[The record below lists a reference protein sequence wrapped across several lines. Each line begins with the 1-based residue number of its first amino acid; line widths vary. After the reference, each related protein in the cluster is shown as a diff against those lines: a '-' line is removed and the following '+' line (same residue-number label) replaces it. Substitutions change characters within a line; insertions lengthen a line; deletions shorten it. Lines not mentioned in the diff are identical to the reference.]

1 MTDWTQKAEA
11 LNRLIRPLTFPIA
24 VKLVR
29 SIDEFPEKTRR
40 PSRDM
45 GFKINLCT
53 GMTMCRK
60 YGWTVGMTADDNACP
75 IAAYTY
81 GWSESESAAKKA
93 LTDFLQVMKYAA
105 SEDAAKASLEGAEQ
119 VKLSKGKYA
128 GVVFSPL
135 ERTRIDP
142 DLVMIFC
149 NPAQL
154 MRLVHGATQERGA
167 VVQSVFSGRA
177 GTCTEGVLQTLK
189 TGEPKVVLPGNG
201 DRVWAMVQ
209 DGEMAFTI
217 PASRLDSAIRG
228 LEATHQT
235 GIRYPIPVDIRHE
248 PLFPGQLK
256 GAASRAAKQKPNLL
270 GAPLLSL
277 RGA

>member
-1 MTDWTQKAEA
+1 VTDWTKKAEA

-24 VKLVR
+24 VKLVK

-45 GFKINLCT
+45 GFKTNLCVA
-53 GMTMCRK
+53 MTMARK

-75 IAAYTY
+75 IAAHTY
-81 GWSESESAAKKA
+81 GWSESESETEKA
-93 LTDFLQVMKYAA
+93 LIDFMIVMKYSAN
-105 SEDAAKASLEGAEQ
+105 ENAAKITMDAVRQ

-135 ERTRIDP
+135 ERTKIDP
-142 DLVMIFC
+142 DLVMVFC

-154 MRLVHGATQERGA
+154 MRLVHGATQETG
-167 VVQSVFSGRA
+167 VSVQSMFSGRA
-177 GTCTEGVLQTLK
+177 GTCTEGVLQTFK
-189 TGEPKVVLPGNG
+189 TREPKVVLPGNG

-209 DGEMAFTI
+209 DGEMAFAI
-217 PASRLDSAIRG
+217 PAEWLDPVIRG

-256 GAASRAAKQKPNLL
+256 EVASRAAK
-270 GAPLLSL
+270 
-277 RGA
+277 

>member
-1 MTDWTQKAEA
+1 MTDWTTKAEA

-24 VKLVR
+24 VKLVKGV
-29 SIDEFPEKTRR
+29 DEFPEKTRR

-45 GFKINLCT
+45 GFKTNPCVA
-53 GMTMCRK
+53 MTMCRK
-60 YGWTVGMTADDNACP
+60 YGWTVGMTADDNACL

-81 GWSESESAAKKA
+81 GWSDSESETKKA
-93 LTDFLQVMKYAA
+93 LIDFMVVMKYSANENVA
-105 SEDAAKASLEGAEQ
+105 KTTMDAVEQ
-119 VKLSKGKYA
+119 VKLSQGKYA

-135 ERTRIDP
+135 ERTKIEP

-154 MRLVHGATQERGA
+154 MRLVHGATQETGVA
-167 VVQSVFSGRA
+167 VQSIFSGRG
-177 GTCTEGVLQTLK
+177 GTCTEGVLQTFK
-189 TGEPKVVLPGNG
+189 AGQPKVVLPGNG

-209 DGEMAFTI
+209 DDEMAFTI
-217 PASRLDSAIRG
+217 PADWLDPVIRG

-235 GIRYPIPVDIRHE
+235 GVRYPIPVDVRHE

-256 GAASRAAKQKPNLL
+256 DAASRTAKI
-270 GAPLLSL
+270 G
-277 RGA
+277 

>member
-1 MTDWTQKAEA
+1 VTDWTKKAEA
-11 LNRLIRPLTFPIA
+11 LNRLIRPLTFPLA
-24 VKLVR
+24 VKLVK
-29 SIDEFPEKTRR
+29 SVDEFPEKTRR

-45 GFKINLCT
+45 GFKTNVCV
-53 GMTMCRK
+53 GMTMARK

-81 GWSESESAAKKA
+81 GWSEPESETRKA
-93 LTDFLQVMKYAA
+93 LTDFMIVMKYSA
-105 SEDAAKASLEGAEQ
+105 SEDAARTTMDAVEQ
-119 VKLSKGKYA
+119 VKLGKGKYA

-135 ERTRIDP
+135 ERTKIDP

-154 MRLVHGATQERGA
+154 MRLVHGATQEAGVA
-167 VVQSVFSGRA
+167 VQSVFSGRG
-177 GTCTEGVLQTLK
+177 GTCTEGVLQTFK
-189 TGEPKVVLPGNG
+189 TREPKVVLPGNG

-209 DGEMAFTI
+209 DEEMVFTI
-217 PASRLDSAIRG
+217 PANWLDPVIRG

-235 GIRYPIPVDIRHE
+235 GVRYPIPVDVRHG

-256 GAASRAAKQKPNLL
+256 DAASRAAK
-270 GAPLLSL
+270 
-277 RGA
+277 

>member
-1 MTDWTQKAEA
+1 MTNWAQKAEA
-11 LNRLIRPLTFPIA
+11 LNRLIRPLTFPIV

-29 SIDEFPEKTRR
+29 SVDEFPEKTRR

-45 GFKINLCT
+45 GFKTNVCV
-53 GMTMCRK
+53 GMTMARK
-60 YGWTVGMTADDNACP
+60 YGWTVGMTADDNACM

-81 GWSESESAAKKA
+81 GWSESEPETKKA
-93 LTDFLQVMKYAA
+93 LTDFMVAMKYAA
-105 SEDAAKASLEGAEQ
+105 DEKAARISLEGAEQ
-119 VKLSKGKYA
+119 VRLSKGQYA

-135 ERTRIDP
+135 ERTRIEP

-154 MRLVHGATQERGA
+154 MRLVHGATQETGA
-167 VVQSVFSGRA
+167 SVQCMFSGRA
-177 GTCTEGVLQTLK
+177 GSCTEGVLQTFK
-189 TGEPKVVLPGNG
+189 TGQPKVVLPGNG

-209 DGEMAFTI
+209 DDEIAFAI
-217 PASRLDSAIRG
+217 PSNCLDSVIRG

-235 GIRYPIPVDIRHE
+235 GVRYPIPVDIRHE

-256 GAASRAAKQKPNLL
+256 DPASKAAK
-270 GAPLLSL
+270 
-277 RGA
+277 

>member
-1 MTDWTQKAEA
+1 MSGGDTMTDWSQKAEA

-24 VKLVR
+24 VKLVQ
-29 SIDEFPEKTRR
+29 SVDEFPEKTRR

-45 GFKINLCT
+45 GFKTNVCV
-53 GMTMCRK
+53 GMTMARK
-60 YGWTVGMTADDNACP
+60 YGWTVGMTAEDNACM

-81 GWSESESAAKKA
+81 GWSQSEPDTKKA
-93 LTDFLQVMKYAA
+93 LTDFMVVMKYAA
-105 SEDAAKASLEGAEQ
+105 NENAARTSLEGAEQ
-119 VKLSKGKYA
+119 VKLGKGQYA

-135 ERTRIDP
+135 ERTRIEP

-154 MRLVHGATQERGA
+154 MRLVHGATQETGVA
-167 VVQSVFSGRA
+167 VQSILSGRA
-177 GTCTEGVLQTLK
+177 GTCTEGVLQTFK
-189 TGEPKVVLPGNG
+189 TGQPKVVLPGNG

-209 DGEMAFTI
+209 DDEIAFAI
-217 PASRLDSAIRG
+217 PANWLDPVISG

-235 GIRYPIPVDIRHE
+235 GVRYPIPVDIRHE

-256 GAASRAAKQKPNLL
+256 NAASRAVK
-270 GAPLLSL
+270 
-277 RGA
+277 

>member
-1 MTDWTQKAEA
+1 VTDWTKKAEA

-24 VKLVR
+24 VKLVK
-29 SIDEFPEKTRR
+29 SVDGFPEKARR

-45 GFKINLCT
+45 GFKTNICI
-53 GMTMCRK
+53 GMTMARK
-60 YGWTVGMTADDNACP
+60 YGWTVGMTADDNACL

-81 GWSESESAAKKA
+81 GWSEPESGSKKA
-93 LTDFLQVMKYAA
+93 LADFLQVMKYSAN
-105 SEDAAKASLEGAEQ
+105 ENAAKATMEAVEQ
-119 VKLSKGKYA
+119 VKLSKGEYA

-135 ERTRIDP
+135 EWTKIEP

-149 NPAQL
+149 NAAQL
-154 MRLVHGATQERGA
+154 MRLVHGATQETG
-167 VVQSVFSGRA
+167 VPLQSIFSGRG
-177 GTCTEGVLQTLK
+177 GTCTEGVLQTFK
-189 TGEPKVVLPGNG
+189 TGQPKVVLPGNG

-217 PASRLDSAIRG
+217 PASWLDPVIRG

-256 GAASRAAKQKPNLL
+256 DAASQAAK
-270 GAPLLSL
+270 
-277 RGA
+277 

>member
-1 MTDWTQKAEA
+1 MTDWTKKAEA

-24 VKLVR
+24 VKLVKTVE
-29 SIDEFPEKTRR
+29 EFPEKARR

-45 GFKINLCT
+45 GFKTNVCV
-53 GMTMCRK
+53 GMTMARK
-60 YGWTVGMTADDNACP
+60 YGWTVAMAAEDNACL

-81 GWSESESAAKKA
+81 GWSEPESGAKKA
-93 LTDFLQVMKYAA
+93 LADFMTVMKYTAN
-105 SEDAAKASLEGAEQ
+105 EDAARTAMDAVEQ
-119 VKLSKGKYA
+119 VKLRKGAYA

-135 ERTRIDP
+135 ERTRIEP

-149 NPAQL
+149 NAAQL
-154 MRLVHGATQERGA
+154 MRLVHGATQETG
-167 VVQSVFSGRA
+167 VPLQSIFSGRG
-177 GTCTEGVLQTLK
+177 GTCTEGVLQTFK
-189 TGEPKVVLPGNG
+189 SGQPKVVLPGNG

-217 PASRLDSAIRG
+217 PAELLDSVING

-235 GIRYPIPVDIRHE
+235 GVRYPIPVDIRHA

-256 GAASRAAKQKPNLL
+256 EATSRVA
-270 GAPLLSL
+270 
-277 RGA
+277 R

>member
-1 MTDWTQKAEA
+1 MTDWTKKAEA
-11 LNRLIRPLTFPIA
+11 LNRFIRPLTFPIA
-24 VKLVR
+24 VKLVK
-29 SIDEFPEKTRR
+29 SVDEFPEKTRR

-45 GFKINLCT
+45 GFKTNLCI
-53 GMTMCRK
+53 GMTMARE
-60 YGWTVGMTADDNACP
+60 YGWTVGMTADDNACL

-81 GWSESESAAKKA
+81 GWSEPESGAKKA
-93 LTDFLQVMKYAA
+93 LADFMVVMKYAA
-105 SEDAAKASLEGAEQ
+105 SEDAAKTAMDAVEQ
-119 VKLSKGKYA
+119 VKLSKGVYA

-135 ERTRIDP
+135 EWTKIDP

-149 NPAQL
+149 NAAQL
-154 MRLVHGATQERGA
+154 MRLVHGATQETG
-167 VVQSVFSGRA
+167 VPLQSIFSGR
-177 GTCTEGVLQTLK
+177 GGSCTEGVLQTFK

-209 DGEMAFTI
+209 DGEIAFTI
-217 PASRLDSAIRG
+217 PANRLDPVIRG

-256 GAASRAAKQKPNLL
+256 DTASKAAK
-270 GAPLLSL
+270 
-277 RGA
+277 

>member
-24 VKLVR
+24 VKLVK
-29 SIDEFPEKTRR
+29 SVDEFPEKARR
-40 PSRDM
+40 PFKDM
-45 GFKINLCT
+45 GFKTNLCVA
-53 GMTMCRK
+53 MTMARK
-60 YGWTVGMTADDNACP
+60 YGWTVGMTTDDNACP

-81 GWSESESAAKKA
+81 GWSEPESETSKA
-93 LTDFLQVMKYAA
+93 LTDFMLVMKYAA
-105 SEDAAKASLEGAEQ
+105 NENAAKTTMDAVEQ
-119 VKLSKGKYA
+119 VKLNKGQNV
-128 GVVFSPL
+128 GVIFSPL
-135 ERTRIDP
+135 ERTKIEP

-154 MRLVHGATQERGA
+154 MRLVHGATQETG
-167 VVQSVFSGRA
+167 VSVQSIFSGRG
-177 GTCTEGVLQTLK
+177 GTCTEGVLQTFK
-189 TGEPKVVLPGNG
+189 TREPKVVLPGNG

-217 PASRLDSAIRG
+217 PANWLDPVIRG

-235 GIRYPIPVDIRHE
+235 GVRYPIPVDVRHE

-256 GAASRAAKQKPNLL
+256 DAASRAAK
-270 GAPLLSL
+270 
-277 RGA
+277 